1 VLYSETQRFRQ
12 PWLWILVL
20 GLTFLVWHSA
30 YVQLVLSRP
39 VGSNPAPDAMLIVIL
54 LLFGIGLPGLFL
66 FARLETRVS
75 SEGVSVRFMP
85 FHLRERHF
93 RFNEIVSA
101 EPRTYSP
108 VLEFGGWGIRVG
120 GGGMAYNVSGNEGV
134 QLVLKSGR
142 RVLIG
147 TRQPDVLMS
156 ALRAATGTA

>member
-1 VLYSETQRFRQ
+1 MCSTPRR
-12 PWLWILVL
+12 
-20 GLTFLVWHSA
+20 
-30 YVQLVLSRP
+30 
-39 VGSNPAPDAMLIVIL
+39 
-54 LLFGIGLPGLFL
+54 
-66 FARLETRVS
+66 
-75 SEGVSVRFMP
+75 
-85 FHLRERHF
+85 
-93 RFNEIVSA
+93 SA